1 MLTQPIKHVLIMIIV
16 ERWVRHST
24 HATHATHTHMQ
35 IDIEASYDILFAF
48 TFWSYSK
55 ADARTHTHCFN
66 DLAIVLARAMQMHTR
81 QKTTKQW
88 DLQRRPYDGGGR
100 GAISKFW
107 KDHVNIMYVYRYR
120 MAIRSSCFWKI
131 ASLIR
136 CKLDIWCIYICYE

>member
-1 MLTQPIKHVLIMIIV
+1 MISYLRLRFEAILKL
-16 ERWVRHST
+16 T
-24 HATHATHTHMQ
+24 HAHTLIVSMTWQ
-35 IDIEASYDILFAF
+35 LFWLELCRC
-48 TFWSYSK
+48 TRDKRQPSNEIYSGG
-55 ADARTHTHCFN
+55 HT
-66 DLAIVLARAMQMHTR
+66 M
-81 QKTTKQW
+81 
-88 DLQRRPYDGGGR
+88 GGGR